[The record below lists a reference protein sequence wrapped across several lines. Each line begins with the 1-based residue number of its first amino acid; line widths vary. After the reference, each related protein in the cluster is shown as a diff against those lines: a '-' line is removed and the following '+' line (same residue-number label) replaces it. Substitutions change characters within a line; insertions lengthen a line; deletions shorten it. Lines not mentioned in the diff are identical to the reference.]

1 MSRWDSLLK
10 DRGYKVNE
18 ESMYPSK
25 PKPEKQFDLFAQ
37 PDELDV
43 ALDSVPSPPNDPND
57 AMKNSVMGFCQ
68 LYLFHNI
75 GSYEKIA
82 EWVDTPKKVFSG
94 MSPKA
99 FALHEK
105 RGFRAWQILVI
116 DAEIDKETRKRKVSE
131 DLLK

>member
-1 MSRWDSLLK
+1 MGNWDSLLGRK
-10 DRGYKVNE
+10 TPD
-18 ESMYPSK
+18 PSLDVQYTK
-25 PKPEKQFDLFAQ
+25 STQFDLFSP

-43 ALDSVPSPPNDPND
+43 ALDTVPTPAHDPND
-57 AMKNSVMGFCQ
+57 VMKNSVMGFCQ